1 MRALRALIVIGTALA
16 CASPAPADPLY
27 CSTWQQITTCSSPD
41 GYLSRQ
47 ALDDIAMAGLHH
59 DDGRAVARALGGP
72 AGSRKPFSDRI
83 AAVLGQERALCRAV
97 FLT

>member
-41 GYLSRQ
+41 GYLSREWDRDGMTIGQ
-47 ALDDIAMAGLHH
+47 DS
-59 DDGRAVARALGGP
+59 DGRRWTT
-72 AGSRKPFSDRI
+72 SRWQGFTTTTVEPSPGR
-83 AAVLGQERALCRAV
+83 
-97 FLT
+97 